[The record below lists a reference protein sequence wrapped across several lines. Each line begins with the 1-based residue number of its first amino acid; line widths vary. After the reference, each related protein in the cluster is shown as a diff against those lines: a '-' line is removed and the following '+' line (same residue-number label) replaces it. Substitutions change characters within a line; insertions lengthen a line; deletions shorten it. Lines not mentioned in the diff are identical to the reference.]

1 VCAAW
6 LVCLAAAAASPVD
19 DVTSDSSV
27 TSAVAVG
34 VPYAGIRDEAIMIL
48 VGTALIGLA
57 SAVRRAG

>member
-1 VCAAW
+1 
-6 LVCLAAAAASPVD
+6 VCLAAAAASPVD

-57 SAVRRAG
+57 SAVRRVG